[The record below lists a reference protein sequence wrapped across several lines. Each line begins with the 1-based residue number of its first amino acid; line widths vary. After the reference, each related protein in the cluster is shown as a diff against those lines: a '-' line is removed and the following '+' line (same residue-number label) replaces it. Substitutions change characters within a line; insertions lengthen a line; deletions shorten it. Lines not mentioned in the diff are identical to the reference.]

1 MTDTLN
7 LIEVAVT
14 EGLIIELDFD
24 EGDKRLEWAPLNIAK
39 RVMPVITAAM
49 AQDKAE
55 HAEAVTNYRAALADC
70 ERLRM
75 AAEAEI
81 ERLREALG
89 LAADR
94 LHWASVATPG
104 ITHKSAK
111 ELLAGWSQ
119 EARNVTDA

>member
-49 AQDKAE
+49 AQDKARI
-55 HAEAVTNYRAALADC
+55 AELEAALGALDFELE
-70 ERLRM
+70 ERGFSSTGRM
-75 AAEAEI
+75 RKDI
-81 ERLREALG
+81 T
-89 LAADR
+89 
-94 LHWASVATPG
+94 AT
-104 ITHKSAK
+104 
-111 ELLAGWSQ
+111 L
-119 EARNVTDA
+119 EARNVTDT